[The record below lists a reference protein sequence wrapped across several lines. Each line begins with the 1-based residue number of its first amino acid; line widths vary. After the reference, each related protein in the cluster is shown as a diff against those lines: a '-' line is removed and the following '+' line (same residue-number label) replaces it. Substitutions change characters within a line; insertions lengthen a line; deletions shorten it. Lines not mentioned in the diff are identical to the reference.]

1 MFQAGESVGTTTEQL
16 YAVLS
21 FPQLNRSYS
30 SLPKH
35 CLNSFPKEVA
45 QVRPIRGWS
54 HIVAVG
60 SVSPALRRGSAD
72 GTPSYRSWVRSWG
85 CRPALT

>member
-1 MFQAGESVGTTTEQL
+1 MGNAICQFGGWQSCEYGGGTAG
-16 YAVLS
+16 
-21 FPQLNRSYS
+21 RSYS